1 MHFPGAYKTERIAR
15 MAAWLEMSE
24 RQCFKTRSI
33 TELLGVGPSVRDLS
47 RSIIR
52 NGLVSVNQLP
62 FKAVIDA
69 HEFVDKF
76 ASIVRNAGYDSLKHN
91 SSAGL
96 QKYCEDVKKYEET
109 SFYWTIP
116 KVSQ

>member
-1 MHFPGAYKTERIAR
+1 MHFPGAYKPERIAR

-47 RSIIR
+47 RSLIR

-62 FKAVIDA
+62 FKAVLA
-69 HEFVDKF
+69 THELVDVF
-76 ASIVRNAGYDSLKHN
+76 ASFVRNAGYDILIHN
-91 SSAGL
+91 SNAEL
-96 QKYCEDVKKYEET
+96 QKYCEDVWKYEKT
-109 SFYWTIP
+109 SF
-116 KVSQ
+116 